1 MNKSQKRQSIILRVM
16 QRFSVW
22 FKQITCEHKECDCD
36 TQIRVI
42 ECKKC
47 KKRAWIRD
55 YRSLF

>member
-1 MNKSQKRQSIILRVM
+1 MNKAQKRQSIILCVM
-16 QRFSVW
+16 QRFLVW
-22 FKQITCEHKECDCD
+22 YNQTNCEHKEWDCD

>member
-1 MNKSQKRQSIILRVM
+1 MNKPQKRQSAIQLVM
-16 QRFSVW
+16 QCFSVW
-22 FKQITCEHKECDCD
+22 YKQITCEHKEWDCD

-47 KKRAWIRD
+47 KRRAWIRD

>member
-1 MNKSQKRQSIILRVM
+1 MNNSQKRQSIILRVM
-16 QRFSVW
+16 QRFYVW
-22 FKQITCEHKECDCD
+22 FKQMTCEHKEWDCD

>member
-1 MNKSQKRQSIILRVM
+1 MKTAQKRQSIILRVM
-16 QRFSVW
+16 QRFSIW
-22 FKQITCEHKECDCD
+22 YNQITYEHKEWDCD

>member
-1 MNKSQKRQSIILRVM
+1 MNKQNPTLPIHGVM
-16 QRFSVW
+16 QRFSFW
-22 FKQITCEHKECDCD
+22 YKQITCEHKEWDCD

>member
-16 QRFSVW
+16 QRFSIC
-22 FKQITCEHKECDCD
+22 FKQITCEHKEWDCD

>member
-1 MNKSQKRQSIILRVM
+1 MNKAQKRQSIILRVM
-16 QRFSVW
+16 QRFLVW
-22 FKQITCEHKECDCD
+22 YNQTTCEHKEWDCD

-55 YRSLF
+55 YQSLF

>member
-1 MNKSQKRQSIILRVM
+1 MNKAQKRQSIILCVM
-16 QRFSVW
+16 QRFLVW
-22 FKQITCEHKECDCD
+22 YNQTNCEHKEWDCD

-55 YRSLF
+55 LKI